1 MGIKTSKQELKES
14 KTNPNLLKEQTHDIN
29 KILCFGDSMRYMK
42 FSIGQMEWNVHDF
55 SAN

>member
-14 KTNPNLLKEQTHDIN
+14 KTDQNLLKEQTHDIN

-42 FSIGQMEWNVHDF
+42 FSIGQMEWNVNDF